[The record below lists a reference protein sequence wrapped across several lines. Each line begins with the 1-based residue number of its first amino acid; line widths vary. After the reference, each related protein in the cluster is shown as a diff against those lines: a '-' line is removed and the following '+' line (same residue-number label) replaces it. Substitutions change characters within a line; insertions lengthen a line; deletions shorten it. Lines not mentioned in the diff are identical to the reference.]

1 MPRLALTDRF
11 CIGAK
16 ASGQQPQTDYFD
28 SKCPGLALRVSETG
42 VKSWTLLFSDPG
54 SGKRARMTLGQ
65 YPALPLAVARTK
77 AIEARGH
84 IEEGT
89 DPRTIKQHHGASQI
103 TVAEIFQRYISDPE
117 KLKLRSLHEIRRRFR
132 RDILPTIGHIKLS
145 DLTKRDVRDVTDKIM
160 RRNAPTLAWHVFKD
174 IRAILNWSIA
184 NDFLPTNPIAQVEAP
199 GGFNVCD
206 RTLTDDEIKT
216 LWHVLPTA
224 LAKSVNAQRILKVC
238 LITGCRLGEASG
250 MTRGELDLKR
260 KLWTMPGERV
270 KNGHTHT
277 VPLSDLALSVINEAL
292 ADTERDAVF
301 PDQDGRPLR
310 SPTVTTA
317 VLRAQEKEN
326 RFGIPHWSPHDL
338 RRACLDNMA
347 RLGVLPNIIAEVAN
361 HRSVAKSGITFAH
374 YIKHSFEAEKR
385 AALDLWGDRL
395 QAIIDDK
402 AAIVVPMRG
411 RP

>member
-1 MPRLALTDRF
+1 
-11 CIGAK
+11 
-16 ASGQQPQTDYFD
+16 
-28 SKCPGLALRVSETG
+28 
-42 VKSWTLLFSDPG
+42 
-54 SGKRARMTLGQ
+54 
-65 YPALPLAVARTK
+65 
-77 AIEARGH
+77 
-84 IEEGT
+84 
-89 DPRTIKQHHGASQI
+89 
-103 TVAEIFQRYISDPE
+103 
-117 KLKLRSLHEIRRRFR
+117 
-132 RDILPTIGHIKLS
+132 
-145 DLTKRDVRDVTDKIM
+145 
-160 RRNAPTLAWHVFKD
+160 
-174 IRAILNWSIA
+174 
-184 NDFLPTNPIAQVEAP
+184 
-199 GGFNVCD
+199 
-206 RTLTDDEIKT
+206 LTDDEIKT

>member
-16 ASGQQPQTDYFD
+16 TSGQQPQTDYFD

-65 YPALPLAVARTK
+65 YPALPLAAARTK
-77 AIEARGH
+77 ALEARGH
-84 IEEGT
+84 VGDGT
-89 DPRTIKQHHGASQI
+89 DPRSINQGASQI
-103 TVAEIFQRYISDPE
+103 TVAEVFERYISDPK
-117 KLKLRSLHEIRRRFR
+117 KLKLRSLHEICRRFR
-132 RDILPTIGHIKLS
+132 RDILPTIGHLKLS

-160 RRNAPTLAWHVFKD
+160 RRDAPTLAWHVFKD

-184 NDFLPTNPIAQVEAP
+184 NDFLQVNPIQHVEAP
-199 GGFNVCD
+199 GGFNVSD
-206 RTLTDDEIKT
+206 RTLSDDEINT
-216 LWHVLPTA
+216 LWHVLPAA
-224 LAKSVNAQRILKVC
+224 LAKSVNAQRILKIC

-250 MTRGELDLKR
+250 MIRGELDLKR

-292 ADTERDAVF
+292 ADTEGGAVF
-301 PDQDGRPLR
+301 PDQGGKPFP

-317 VLRAQEKEN
+317 VLRAQGKEN
-326 RFGIPHWSPHDL
+326 RFGIPRWSPHDL
-338 RRACLDNMA
+338 RRTCLDNMA
-347 RLGVLPNIIAEVAN
+347 RLGVSPNIIAEVAN

-374 YIKHSFEAEKR
+374 YIKHSFENEKR
-385 AALDLWGDRL
+385 QALDLWGDRL
-395 QAIIDDK
+395 QAVIENR
-402 AAIVVPMRG
+402 AAVVVPMQRG
-411 RP
+411 RK

>member
-1 MPRLALTDRF
+1 
-11 CIGAK
+11 
-16 ASGQQPQTDYFD
+16 
-28 SKCPGLALRVSETG
+28 
-42 VKSWTLLFSDPG
+42 
-54 SGKRARMTLGQ
+54 
-65 YPALPLAVARTK
+65 
-77 AIEARGH
+77 
-84 IEEGT
+84 
-89 DPRTIKQHHGASQI
+89 
-103 TVAEIFQRYISDPE
+103 
-117 KLKLRSLHEIRRRFR
+117 
-132 RDILPTIGHIKLS
+132 
-145 DLTKRDVRDVTDKIM
+145 
-160 RRNAPTLAWHVFKD
+160 
-174 IRAILNWSIA
+174 
-184 NDFLPTNPIAQVEAP
+184 
-199 GGFNVCD
+199 
-206 RTLTDDEIKT
+206 
-216 LWHVLPTA
+216 
-224 LAKSVNAQRILKVC
+224 
-238 LITGCRLGEASG
+238 